1 MKHSIT
7 HDDGRNED
15 GEYRLGRDP
24 RNHICICTSCG
35 YRYAGTSN
43 AVARRGAEHVEI
55 FNRNAEPREWS
66 NPGRRTNMPF
76 HTW

>member
-1 MKHSIT
+1 MKHAIT
-7 HDDGRNED
+7 YDNGRDKD
-15 GEYRLGRDP
+15 GEYRVGRDP
-24 RNHICICTSCG
+24 RNHICICTCG
-35 YRYAGTSN
+35 YRYAGTSP

-55 FNRNAEPREWS
+55 FNRNSEPREWS